1 MFDTSQESPV
11 KSPPIRMS
19 ESPTPC
25 SGYGCRDA
33 LGGRS
38 PASKPYTSL
47 PTSIHLHTRSPRL
60 HLGVHSD
67 ADAAGLSLAALWTEL
82 GSFNQLNVYSPR
94 ITSQHTHRLI
104 L

>member
-11 KSPPIRMS
+11 KSPPVRMS

-38 PASKPYTSL
+38 PASEPYTSL
-47 PTSIHLHTRSPRL
+47 PTSIHLHTHSPVSISASTLKQMQRFVPGCPL
-60 HLGVHSD
+60 DWAGV
-67 ADAAGLSLAALWTEL
+67 L
-82 GSFNQLNVYSPR
+82 
-94 ITSQHTHRLI
+94 
-104 L
+104 